1 MKSKI
6 LSHPSKMPCPAISL
20 DARACKT
27 GSKLAEIEGTVCHDC
42 YALKGFYRMPN
53 TRNAMQRR
61 MDFMT
66 SLEFVP
72 KMVEELRQFC
82 TNGYFRWFDSGDVQ
96 SVQMATNILEICRQT
111 PEIKHWIPSKEP
123 AIWKDALTQTEQP
136 DNAIVRMS
144 ATKIDSAASN
154 KWAHTS
160 TVHKDRDPF
169 GQACPASSQGNK
181 CLDCRSCW
189 DANVANVSYSF
200 H

>member
-27 GSKLAEIEGTVCHDC
+27 GSKLAEIKGTVCHDC

-96 SVQMATNILEICRQT
+96 SVQMATNILEVCRQT

-123 AIWKDALTQTEQP
+123 AIWKDALAHNKQP
-136 DNAIVRMS
+136 DNVVVRMS

-154 KWAHTS
+154 KWANTS
-160 TVHKDRDPF
+160 TVHKNRAAF
-169 GQACPASSQGNK
+169 GEACPASSQGNK

>member
-72 KMVEELRQFC
+72 KQF
-82 TNGYFRWFDSGDVQ
+82 TRI
-96 SVQMATNILEICRQT
+96 APR
-111 PEIKHWIPSKEP
+111 
-123 AIWKDALTQTEQP
+123 
-136 DNAIVRMS
+136 S
-144 ATKIDSAASN
+144 AKLVLP
-154 KWAHTS
+154 
-160 TVHKDRDPF
+160 VHKVI
-169 GQACPASSQGNK
+169 S
-181 CLDCRSCW
+181 
-189 DANVANVSYSF
+189 VSIAEAVGIRT
-200 H
+200 